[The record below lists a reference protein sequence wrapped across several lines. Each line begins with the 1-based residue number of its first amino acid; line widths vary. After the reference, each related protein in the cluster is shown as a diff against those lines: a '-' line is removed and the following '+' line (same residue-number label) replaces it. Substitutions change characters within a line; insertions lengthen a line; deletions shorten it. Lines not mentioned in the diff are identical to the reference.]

1 MLVGCTCINTTV
13 LKGPWALYWGHPKK
27 LVISETYT
35 FQKGNKDDNIDWMKS
50 ALNEKEGIR

>member
-13 LKGPWALYWGHPKK
+13 LKGPWALYWGRPKK

-35 FQKGNKDDNIDWMKS
+35 FQKGNKDDNID
-50 ALNEKEGIR
+50 